1 MNTERIAEIQKI
13 RNCVPF
19 IDNGAGVPE
28 TQAAIDELLA
38 ENASLKAEAERN
50 QWALNA
56 LVALEAAVRESVI
69 RPTKDTEIN
78 TTNELLTLGALA
90 GSRSAASTRMDSA
103 IALAPKCVHTRIVT
117 WETADPWRRAGSGRQ
132 LPGSHYKQ
140 PGVVI
145 DLRFA
150 RAKRIRQATQDG
162 RDKWDD

>member
-78 TTNELLTLGALA
+78 TTNALLTLAGDNRQLRSELARLKEAALA
-90 GSRSAASTRMDSA
+90 MAKYIAADDACASHPKEDRLYYERA
-103 IALAPKCVHTRIVT
+103 AVRLAVDANP
-117 WETADPWRRAGSGRQ
+117 TAAAAVRD
-132 LPGSHYKQ
+132 
-140 PGVVI
+140 
-145 DLRFA
+145 
-150 RAKRIRQATQDG
+150 AKERGQ
-162 RDKWDD
+162 